1 VADVTRDGWRRS
13 LRRRWRW
20 LPLLAVVL
28 IGACNLS
35 ARALAWRVST
45 DLPPVS
51 GIEPVGRLGDDAIS
65 ESSGLT
71 PSGTLPG
78 LFWTLNDSGHEPR
91 LFAIEPT
98 GAVRGSL
105 IIPGATNTDW
115 EAMAQGPCP
124 TGRCVYVGDVGDNM
138 ARRDRVIIW
147 RVPEPDTPPPW
158 STPAEPL
165 VRALEVHY
173 VDGPR
178 DVEALYVAPD
188 TSLWLITKRPA
199 HRWLPSREPV
209 RLYRV
214 PGSAWTSSAQ
224 VTADRVGTLP
234 IVPGQLSA
242 RDWVTD
248 AALSAPHADGTRQLA
263 VLTYGSIHVFAA
275 DPVTGRPGQRLAHC
289 ALPID
294 EHDAEAV
301 AWLPDGRLLVTNEG
315 TRSLLYAGR
324 CGTPP

>member
-1 VADVTRDGWRRS
+1 
-13 LRRRWRW
+13 
-20 LPLLAVVL
+20 VVL

-124 TGRCVYVGDVGDNM
+124 SGSCLYIGDVGDNM
-138 ARRDRVIIW
+138 ARREPVTVW
-147 RVPEPDTPPPW
+147 RIPEPIGLPPW
-158 STPAEPL
+158 AAPADSA
-165 VRALEVHY
+165 VRRLDLRYA
-173 VDGPR
+173 DGSR
-178 DVEALYVAPD
+178 DVEAMYVAPD
-188 TSLWLITKRPA
+188 TSLWFITKRPV
-199 HRWLPSREPV
+199 HRWIPSRDPV
-209 RLYRV
+209 RVYRV
-214 PGSAWTSSAQ
+214 PAAAWIRGGL
-224 VTADRVGTLP
+224 VTADRAGTLP

-242 RDWVTD
+242 REWVTD
-248 AALSAPHADGTRQLA
+248 AALSPLHPDGTRRLV
-263 VLTYGSIHVFAA
+263 VLTYGFVHIFEA
-275 DPVTGRPGQRLAHC
+275 DPATGRPGRRTGRC

-294 EHDAEAV
+294 EHDPEAI
-301 AWLPDGRLLVTNEG
+301 AWLPDGRLLLTNEG
-315 TRSLLYAGR
+315 RHSLLYTGR
-324 CGTPP
+324 CEGTS